1 MIKIKKP
8 SKSNLSLLFNG
19 LNKFE
24 NEFPERI
31 SNSNMTS
38 EYTKYDSENA
48 LSSDNNIV
56 NDKISSVIN
65 NYNEENSFVI
75 KFDRSLK

>member
-1 MIKIKKP
+1 
-8 SKSNLSLLFNG
+8 
-19 LNKFE
+19 
-24 NEFPERI
+24 
-31 SNSNMTS
+31 MTS